1 MFKKALVA
9 AAVSLALTG
18 PASAN
23 INSEMQ
29 SFFNELGAY
38 GNVSGP
44 QMLKGQTGTAFA
56 GGSLYMRAPQR
67 NYNLF
72 NLAPPSIKAGC
83 GGIDL
88 FAGSFSFLNAEQL
101 TALLQNLANN
111 AIGVAFQ
118 LAIESISPE
127 LAGLLKWAQD
137 QASKLNNFN
146 LNSCQLATGL
156 VTAAWPDQEVAQRY
170 AAKSGLDPAYNFASD
185 SWKSRWNLFTQ
196 PPSTT
201 NAQTNTQIN
210 ADARNKERLADVN
223 VVWQALNR
231 INIGDSE
238 MKEMMM
244 SLVGTVIIRRNKS
257 DDSKPDIQFRGPPQK
272 LTFKDFIGDPAS
284 ASTTIKVMKCPDND
298 CLNPGEAST
307 TALSFAKYSRD
318 KLQGIVAKINA
329 RAPHTI
335 TADEYKFLQGTFVP
349 VWKIVTMGGGLSE
362 PMVDSMSQLI
372 AMDLAF
378 SFFNEVSKELQKA
391 LHNNKS
397 TDSAV
402 AKENLEKM
410 SERLTELRQ
419 EAHAMMTAEATRVST
434 LLNMQQSVARIHAEL
449 RRGLSEPVRVS
460 MQTFPGAR

>member
-1 MFKKALVA
+1 MFKKTLLA
-9 AAVSLALTG
+9 AATALALSA
-18 PASAN
+18 PASAS

-44 QMLKGQTGTAFA
+44 QALKGQTGTTFA

-88 FAGSFSFLNAEQL
+88 FAGAFSFLNAEQL

-156 VTAAWPDQEVAQRY
+156 VTAAWPDKEASQRY
-170 AAKSGLDPAYNFASD
+170 AAKAGLDPAYNFSSD

-196 PPSTT
+196 PPATT
-201 NAQTNTQIN
+201 NAQTNAQVN
-210 ADARNKERLADVN
+210 ADSRNKERLADVN

-231 INIGDSE
+231 INISDSE

-244 SLVGTVIIRRNKS
+244 SLVGTVIIRRNKT

-272 LTFKDFIGDPAS
+272 LAFKDFIGDPAS
-284 ASTTIKVMKCPDND
+284 GTTTIRIMKCTDYE
-298 CLNPGEAST
+298 CLNPGEGNT
-307 TALSFAKYSRD
+307 NALSFAKYSRD

-329 RAPHTI
+329 RTPQSL

-349 VWKIVTMGGGLSE
+349 VWKIVTMGGGISE
-362 PMVDSMSQLI
+362 SLVDSMSQLI

-391 LHNNKS
+391 LYNSKS
-397 TDSAV
+397 TDSSV
-402 AKENLEKM
+402 NKEQLEKM
-410 SERLTELRQ
+410 AERLAELRR
-419 EAHAMMTAEATRVST
+419 EAHAMMTAEAARVGT
-434 LLNMQQSVARIHAEL
+434 MLEMQQSVARIHAEI
-449 RRGLSEPVRVS
+449 RRSLSEPVRVS
-460 MQTFPGAR
+460 MQTFSGAR

>member
-1 MFKKALVA
+1 MFKKAIVA
-9 AAVSLALTG
+9 AAVALAVTG

-72 NLAPPSIKAGC
+72 SLAPPSIKAGC

-88 FAGSFSFLNAEQL
+88 FAGAFSFLNAEQL

-156 VTAAWPDQEVAQRY
+156 VTAAWPDKEAAQRY
-170 AAKSGLDPAYNFASD
+170 AAKSGLDPAYNFSSD

-201 NAQTNTQIN
+201 NTQTTVQIN
-210 ADARNKERLADVN
+210 SDARNKERLADVN

-244 SLVGTVIIRRNKS
+244 SLVGTVIIRRNKT
-257 DDSKPDIQFRGPPQK
+257 DDSKPEIQFRGPPQK

-284 ASTTIKVMKCPDND
+284 ASTTIKVMKCPDYD
-298 CLNPGEAST
+298 CLNPGVANT

-362 PMVDSMSQLI
+362 SMVDNMSQLI
-372 AMDLAF
+372 AIDLAF
-378 SFFNEVSKELQKA
+378 AYFNEVSKELQKA
-391 LHNNKS
+391 LYNNKS

-402 AKENLEKM
+402 AKESLEKM
-410 SERLTELRQ
+410 SERLAELRQ
-419 EAHAMMTAEATRVST
+419 EAHAMMMAEATRVST
-434 LLNMQQSVARIHAEL
+434 LLSMQKSIARIHTEL

-460 MQTFPGAR
+460 MQSFPGAR

>member
-72 NLAPPSIKAGC
+72 SLAPPSVKAGC

-231 INIGDSE
+231 INIGDPE

-244 SLVGTVIIRRNKS
+244 SLVGTVIIRRNKT

-284 ASTTIKVMKCPDND
+284 ASTTIKVMKCPDYD

-307 TALSFAKYSRD
+307 AALSFAKYSRD
-318 KLQGIVAKINA
+318 KLQGIVAKINS

-391 LHNNKS
+391 LYNNKS
-397 TDSAV
+397 TDSTV

-410 SERLTELRQ
+410 SQRLAELRQ
-419 EAHAMMTAEATRVST
+419 EAHAMMTAEAARVST
-434 LLNMQQSVARIHAEL
+434 LLNMQQSVARIHTEL

-460 MQTFPGAR
+460 MQAFPGAR

>member
-9 AAVSLALTG
+9 AAVTLAVTG

-44 QMLKGQTGTAFA
+44 QILKGQTGTAFA

-72 NLAPPSIKAGC
+72 SLAPPSVKAGC

-231 INIGDSE
+231 INIGDPE

-244 SLVGTVIIRRNKS
+244 SLVGTVIIRRNKT

-335 TADEYKFLQGTFVP
+335 TEDEYKFLQGTFVP
-349 VWKIVTMGGGLSE
+349 VWRIVTMGGVLSE
-362 PMVDSMSQLI
+362 QMVDNLSQLI
-372 AMDLAF
+372 AIDLAF

-410 SERLTELRQ
+410 SERLAELRQ

-434 LLNMQQSVARIHAEL
+434 LLNMQQSIARIHTEL

-460 MQTFPGAR
+460 MQAFPGAR

>member
-1 MFKKALVA
+1 
-9 AAVSLALTG
+9 
-18 PASAN
+18 
-23 INSEMQ
+23 
-29 SFFNELGAY
+29 
-38 GNVSGP
+38 
-44 QMLKGQTGTAFA
+44 
-56 GGSLYMRAPQR
+56 
-67 NYNLF
+67 
-72 NLAPPSIKAGC
+72 
-83 GGIDL
+83 
-88 FAGSFSFLNAEQL
+88 
-101 TALLQNLANN
+101 
-111 AIGVAFQ
+111 
-118 LAIESISPE
+118 
-127 LAGLLKWAQD
+127 
-137 QASKLNNFN
+137 
-146 LNSCQLATGL
+146 
-156 VTAAWPDQEVAQRY
+156 
-170 AAKSGLDPAYNFASD
+170 
-185 SWKSRWNLFTQ
+185 
-196 PPSTT
+196 
-201 NAQTNTQIN
+201 
-210 ADARNKERLADVN
+210 
-223 VVWQALNR
+223 
-231 INIGDSE
+231 
-238 MKEMMM
+238 M
-244 SLVGTVIIRRNKS
+244 SLVGTVIIRRNKT

-284 ASTTIKVMKCPDND
+284 DSTTIKVMKCPDND

-410 SERLTELRQ
+410 SQRLAELRQ
-419 EAHAMMTAEATRVST
+419 KAHAMMTAEAARVST
-434 LLNMQQSVARIHAEL
+434 LLNMQQSVARIHTEL

-460 MQTFPGAR
+460 MQAFPGAR

>member
-1 MFKKALVA
+1 
-9 AAVSLALTG
+9 
-18 PASAN
+18 
-23 INSEMQ
+23 MQ

-44 QMLKGQTGTAFA
+44 QMLKGQTSTAFA
-56 GGSLYMRAPQR
+56 GGSLYMRTPQR

-72 NLAPPSIKAGC
+72 NVAPPSIKAGC

-88 FAGSFSFLNAEQL
+88 FAGSFSFMNAEQL

-111 AIGVAFQ
+111 ALGVAFQ

-156 VTAAWPDQEVAQRY
+156 VTAAWPDQEVAKRY
-170 AAKSGLDPAYNFASD
+170 ASKAGLDPAYNFASD
-185 SWKSRWNLFTQ
+185 SWKSRWNLFNQ

-201 NAQTNTQIN
+201 NAQTNTQIST
-210 ADARNKERLADVN
+210 DARNKDLLADVN

-231 INIGDSE
+231 INISDSE

-244 SLVGTVIIRRNKS
+244 SLVGTVIIRRNKT

-284 ASTTIKVMKCPDND
+284 ASTTIKVMKCPDYD
-298 CLNPGEAST
+298 CLNPGEGST
-307 TALSFAKYSRD
+307 TALSFAKYTRD
-318 KLQGIVAKINA
+318 KLQSIITKINS
-329 RAPHTI
+329 RTPNTM
-335 TADEYKFLQGTFVP
+335 TADEYKFLQGTLVP

-362 PMVDSMSQLI
+362 PMVDNMSQLI
-372 AMDLAF
+372 AIDLAF
-378 SFFNEVSKELQKA
+378 SFFNEVSQELQKA
-391 LHNNKS
+391 LYNNKS

-402 AKENLEKM
+402 AKEHLEKM
-410 SERLTELRQ
+410 SERLAELRQ
-419 EAHAMMTAEATRVST
+419 EAHAMMTAEAARVSA
-434 LLNMQQSVARIHAEL
+434 LLNMQQSVARIYTEL

>member
-170 AAKSGLDPAYNFASD
+170 AAKSGLDPAYNFSSD

-231 INIGDSE
+231 INISDSE

-318 KLQGIVAKINA
+318 KLQGIVAKINS
-329 RAPHTI
+329 R
-335 TADEYKFLQGTFVP
+335 TANTLTEDEYKFLQGTFVP

-419 EAHAMMTAEATRVST
+419 EAHAMMTAEAARVST
-434 LLNMQQSVARIHAEL
+434 LLNMQQSVARIHTEL

-460 MQTFPGAR
+460 MQAFPGAR